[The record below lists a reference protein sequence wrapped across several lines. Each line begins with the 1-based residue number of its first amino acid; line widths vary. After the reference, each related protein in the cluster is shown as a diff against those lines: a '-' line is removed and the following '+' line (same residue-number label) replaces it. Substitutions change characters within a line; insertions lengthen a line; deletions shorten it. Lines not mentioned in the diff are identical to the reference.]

1 LEFPEMS
8 PRILNP
14 APMVELE
21 VGPGDATDTGVGKG
35 VIGVEAGTDAA
46 GDRAGEG
53 GVNGVAEV
61 SDVLTDE
68 IAV

>member
-8 PRILNP
+8 PRIFNP
-14 APMVELE
+14 VPMVELE
-21 VGPGDATDTGVGKG
+21 AGPGDATDTGEG
-35 VIGVEAGTDAA
+35 VIGVEAGADAA
-46 GDRAGEG
+46 GDRAGEA

>member
-1 LEFPEMS
+1 MS
-8 PRILNP
+8 PRIFNP

-21 VGPGDATDTGVGKG
+21 VAPGDATDTGVGEG
-35 VIGVEAGTDAA
+35 VIGVEAGADAA
-46 GDRAGEG
+46 TDRAGEAD
-53 GVNGVAEV
+53 VNGLAEL

>member
-1 LEFPEMS
+1 MS
-8 PRILNP
+8 PRIFNP

-21 VGPGDATDTGVGKG
+21 VGPGDATDTGVGEG
-35 VIGVEAGTDAA
+35 VVGVEAGAAAA
-46 GDRAGEG
+46 GDRAGEA

-61 SDVLTDE
+61 SDMLTDE